1 MIASI
6 QEMSSTNTQ
15 QLRVSSRTRRS
26 WQRRGLAVL
35 VVSAYLL
42 QCATADIFG
51 MAVAYAM
58 PKVIN
63 FAMRNLPQCKSWLS
77 KKLGTPCQRCNP
89 KNLAPGDELAD
100 YLTERG
106 IVLRESLPN
115 HPDTCKRQL
124 DDTPDPHQTKEACD
138 ASDDCQWMEFTSCDK
153 CGGDGFV
160 HVSDRVEGIGNYM
173 PSDEDLQKAVQ
184 EGDYGN
190 LLGKFK
196 DGALAFLPAA
206 QSYYAELANNGCPNC
221 VCKSSKKPRKD
232 CTDWHP
238 TSAGKCKTDPC
249 SNCKRMRNRRLME
262 RLQGSSKTQD
272 HQSRRRL
279 YWWSPSRTNP
289 VSRLISDANEICN
302 KNTYCKGIKDIGANI
317 MNAKWKKVGDIT
329 IQLIA
334 KWYDLD
340 PKDIRRLIKSTWHM
354 DLDKILESGGDLLFD
369 FAGSTLGSDGEKLKK
384 LLHHMT
390 KAVKCYHKCNKNMFT
405 QVVMSRP
412 DYEVHFNEAMKLCT
426 DIGCDTLGE
435 KIGAPGS
442 EITAFCRAL
451 QMNDWTRVVDVMGNI
466 IAAIAVHRFK
476 QIIFEE
482 FEVPEHMQKVVEDRR
497 RMFSRSTAGFFQLEP
512 AVASTTTDSKLIH

>member
-249 SNCKRMRNRRLME
+249 SNCKRMRNRRLMA
-262 RLQGSSKTQD
+262 RLQGSSKTASHGRRLCEHTWFGGDCGKCKSKWDQMIKKTCEEEGKKYIKYDEPSILQNLKNQALFQLDFTWNTRLSNANIKHMISFPDGLATYACDTIIHNFCKVTDLETDDVKDLFIGIGRGDPRMILENICDICVDKVHDIMGLEVENCISLFKNICLRRWEEARQD
-272 HQSRRRL
+272 IRKIGSDVVCKKCKLDDDELKEFLQDPTALTAVNICAGIMKSQIEIVCPFVKFLPGFDIEFRRRL
-279 YWWSPSRTNP
+279 T
-289 VSRLISDANEICN
+289 
-302 KNTYCKGIKDIGANI
+302 
-317 MNAKWKKVGDIT
+317 
-329 IQLIA
+329 
-334 KWYDLD
+334 
-340 PKDIRRLIKSTWHM
+340 
-354 DLDKILESGGDLLFD
+354 
-369 FAGSTLGSDGEKLKK
+369 
-384 LLHHMT
+384 
-390 KAVKCYHKCNKNMFT
+390 
-405 QVVMSRP
+405 
-412 DYEVHFNEAMKLCT
+412 
-426 DIGCDTLGE
+426 
-435 KIGAPGS
+435 
-442 EITAFCRAL
+442 
-451 QMNDWTRVVDVMGNI
+451 
-466 IAAIAVHRFK
+466 
-476 QIIFEE
+476 
-482 FEVPEHMQKVVEDRR
+482 
-497 RMFSRSTAGFFQLEP
+497 QLEP
-512 AVASTTTDSKLIH
+512 AVASTTTDSKLTH

>member
-249 SNCKRMRNRRLME
+249 SNCKRMRNRRLMA

-272 HQSRRRL
+272 HQSRQPTSAMWGYNPETEVRAQESVRRRL
-279 YWWSPSRTNP
+279 AKQYEPQHCQCNGTFLVCKESKKNKETCDADHNGYLSWGRGECTLEPCTFCHSERLRFNPSETP
-289 VSRLISDANEICN
+289 SEHGAEISH
-302 KNTYCKGIKDIGANI
+302 TGIDVNCPTGQK
-317 MNAKWKKVGDIT
+317 
-329 IQLIA
+329 Q
-334 KWYDLD
+334 DL
-340 PKDIRRLIKSTWHM
+340 W
-354 DLDKILESGGDLLFD
+354 
-369 FAGSTLGSDGEKLKK
+369 
-384 LLHHMT
+384 
-390 KAVKCYHKCNKNMFT
+390 NMFRVNFQDHRDQT
-405 QVVMSRP
+405 ILFSP
-412 DYEVHFNEAMKLCT
+412 
-426 DIGCDTLGE
+426 
-435 KIGAPGS
+435 
-442 EITAFCRAL
+442 FCQL
-451 QMNDWTRVVDVMGNI
+451 
-466 IAAIAVHRFK
+466 
-476 QIIFEE
+476 
-482 FEVPEHMQKVVEDRR
+482 
-497 RMFSRSTAGFFQLEP
+497 FQLCLRLQDAEVILVECHEGKCKKGNKEHTTEQKCHDAECEWVLNQHEEY
-512 AVASTTTDSKLIH
+512 AVPGF